1 MFGLGEGLPQL
12 RGPVT
17 SLKEEPLSSTR
28 AWMQPTMVEN
38 THPRTYFS
46 ISEVS
51 RLLLRSFKVP
61 RPFQPRTQPRPDLV
75 AA

>member
-17 SLKEEPLSSTR
+17 SLKEEPLSSAR

-38 THPRTYFS
+38 TH
-46 ISEVS
+46 S
-51 RLLLRSFKVP
+51 R
-61 RPFQPRTQPRPDLV
+61 
-75 AA
+75 